1 MEEKIRA
8 NIKKFR
14 EESGLTQKALAD
26 RIGKSESAIQGYESG
41 KTDIPLS
48 ALTAILKML
57 KISFA
62 DLERGSKAEVQ
73 AEKPMEILIYN
84 QDDRLNTAA
93 ILVKN
98 GYTVEQGKRNRTPTG
113 KALDCFLR
121 IRTYSESADTSR

>member
-14 EESGLTQKALAD
+14 EEAGLTQKALAD
-26 RIGKSESAIQGYESG
+26 RIGKSESAIRGYESG

-48 ALTAILKML
+48 VIVSILKAL
-57 KISFA
+57 KISLS

-93 ILVKN
+93 ILIKN
-98 GYTVEQGKRNRTPTG
+98 GYTVEQGKRQRTQTG
-113 KALDCFLR
+113 KSLDYFLR
-121 IRTYSESADTSR
+121 IRKYSETADTSR